1 MADGSR
7 TATRVDDKKVP
18 NPQRERVRALLCA
31 GGPMP
36 LIVATEA
43 RRTGQDLFLIGIEGV
58 ADPAI
63 AAFDHDWIRL
73 GQLGRFFDLLKRQG
87 ITEIAVVGALSRP
100 HLMDLRLDMG
110 AIRRLPAVLRVL
122 GGGGDD
128 ALLRRLI
135 ELVEAREG
143 LNVIGVHDVAPQLV
157 FADGA
162 LGRVQPKAAAIEEG
176 RLGLRLL
183 HTLSPYDCG
192 QAAIVI
198 DGRPVAIEGIEG
210 TDAMIE
216 RVKALR
222 DSGRLR
228 VRGRRGVLVK
238 APKIA
243 QDLRID
249 MPVIGPETL
258 RHVAEAGLG
267 GVIVQSGGVLAAG
280 TDATR
285 KAANQLGLFV
295 HGEAAGKAAP

>member
-1 MADGSR
+1 
-7 TATRVDDKKVP
+7 
-18 NPQRERVRALLCA
+18 
-31 GGPMP
+31 MP
-36 LIVATEA
+36 LLVAAEA
-43 RRTGQDLFLIGIEGV
+43 RRSGQDLFLIGIEGV
-58 ADPAI
+58 ADPSI

-73 GQLGRFFDLLKRQG
+73 GQLGRFFDLLKRRG

-100 HLMDLRLDMG
+100 HLMDLRLDLG
-110 AIRRLPAVLRVL
+110 ALRRLPAVLRVM

-143 LNVIGVHDVAPQLV
+143 LKVIGVYDVASQLV
-157 FADGA
+157 LGEGA
-162 LGRVQPKAAAIEEG
+162 LGRIAPKDTQVAEG
-176 RLGLRLL
+176 RVGLRLL
-183 HTLSPYDCG
+183 HSLSPFDCG
-192 QAAIVI
+192 QAVVMI

-228 VRGRRGVLVK
+228 IRGRRGVLVK
-238 APKIA
+238 APKLG

-249 MPVIGPETL
+249 MPVIGTETL
-258 RHVAEAGLG
+258 RHVADAGLS
-267 GVIVQSGGVLAAG
+267 GVIVQSGGVLVAG
-280 TDATR
+280 AEATR

-295 HGEAAGKAAP
+295 HGEKPGANST